1 MVSEITIKFTMAK
14 TPRVRAPIDPTRKII
29 RPDKLKENLCL
40 YHSPLNALPPEK
52 REAFAGSDPSL
63 SGKGFKD
70 FIRRDLQICKKAEF
84 KKWMRIKQKEGY
96 NATDMAKWLNY
107 LKKNGFI
114 KSYLWKECKWKD
126 WYMERV
132 FRARAQESYILFGY
146 GLTGEERTRMT
157 KKMTALE
164 NEKDENGK
172 ALAPEKIAANKY
184 DQFFKSKSRSKYT
197 HGVSVGVDRTDGG
210 LKAYIYDNGLNVRHE
225 YSVEKLAERITYPF
239 HIRVFDIEV

>member
-40 YHSPLNALPPEK
+40 YHSPLNALLPEK

-84 KKWMRIKQKEGY
+84 KKWMRIKAKEGY

-126 WYMERV
+126 WYMERIIHTI
-132 FRARAQESYILFGY
+132 RLW
-146 GLTGEERTRMT
+146 TGW
-157 KKMTALE
+157 
-164 NEKDENGK
+164 
-172 ALAPEKIAANKY
+172 
-184 DQFFKSKSRSKYT
+184 
-197 HGVSVGVDRTDGG
+197 
-210 LKAYIYDNGLNVRHE
+210 
-225 YSVEKLAERITYPF
+225 
-239 HIRVFDIEV
+239 